1 MNQII
6 IREAELRDLD
16 TLHQFKQALVD
27 AERPFDSTLKAGPLY
42 YYDIAE
48 LIKADNVGIFV
59 AETGAEIIGCG
70 YARIDDSKHY
80 LKHKQHAH
88 LGFMYVVPHH
98 RGKGVNKLII
108 EELKEWARRQ
118 GIAEIRLEVYAA
130 NTPALKAYEKAGFD
144 GHMLTMRMSLND
156 EGKD

>member
-1 MNQII
+1 MDQIN
-6 IREAELRDLD
+6 IREAELHDLD

-42 YYDIAE
+42 YYDIAA

-59 AETGAEIIGCG
+59 AETGTEIIGCG

-88 LGFMYVVPHH
+88 LGFMYVVPHY

-108 EELKEWARRQ
+108 EKLKQWAYQ
-118 GIAEIRLEVYAA
+118 HGIAEIRLEVYAA
-130 NTPALKAYEKAGFD
+130 NNAALKAYEKAGFA
-144 GHMLTMRMSLND
+144 GHMLTMRMNLD
-156 EGKD
+156 EEVKN